1 MNKVPVRREKESG
14 PDPGQ
19 MGSLMLL
26 DGEADCVICGCSD
39 LKGCR
44 TRCAWAFVDREKGIG
59 ICTNCVAPLNGK
71 KVGLA
76 RNLAK
81 RVIQEGIADKAH
93 EDRLTTLFG
102 SAMMLFKPKP
112 VRKARR

>member
-1 MNKVPVRREKESG
+1 MKNARLKAAG
-14 PDPGQ
+14 PNPGA
-19 MGSLMLL
+19 MGWLMQL

-44 TRCAWAFVDREKGIG
+44 TRCAWAFVDRERGLG
-59 ICTNCVAPLNGK
+59 ICTNCVAPLDGK

-81 RVIQEGIADKAH
+81 RAIQEGIADKAH

-102 SAMMLFKPKP
+102 SAMMLFKPKAA
-112 VRKARR
+112 RKSRR